1 MEIATGAISALLP
14 KLGNLLKE
22 EYKLQRSV
30 RDDIIFLQAELE
42 AMQTALFKISSAP
55 IDHQPDAQINLW
67 AREVRELSYDLEDNI
82 DRFLVRIDHAPEQ
95 FHGLS
100 LRGFIGRSI
109 NFRQIGKEIKGIKIR
124 IREVSE
130 RYDRYNKI
138 DNVTA
143 KPTRPSVDSLRLS
156 ALHKKA
162 SELIG
167 TERKVNYLEKM
178 LLEDNE
184 FSNRQ
189 LKIVSIVGMG
199 GLGKTTLANEVYKK
213 LKAQFDCEAFV
224 TVSLNPNMDQVLKS
238 MLRQLDE
245 DKYKNING
253 EMWDE
258 QQLIN
263 ELRCLLKNKRYL
275 IVVDDIWNKSVW
287 ANILRAL
294 NKCGRGSRIIITTRI
309 LDVAE
314 QTDNIYRLEPLSA
327 VDSRKLFFLRIFGT
341 ENRCLPNDLDK
352 ESDNILKK
360 CGGVPL
366 AIITISSMLA
376 SKKEAENTSEYWAK
390 VCKSM
395 GSGLE
400 NTSSDVND
408 MRSILSVSYHDLPLH
423 LRTCLLYLSLYP
435 EDYEIMTHDLIWKWI
450 GEGFVAIKQGM
461 DMFEAGED
469 YVHELINRSL
479 IMPRFDDKSKKAIS
493 FQIHDMVLDLITYLS
508 NEQHFLTKLGAQ
520 EPEHLPNKIRR
531 LSLHTSNKDD
541 GKRLGNKNCSHVRS
555 LTVFHEASDILQ
567 EISRFPVLRQLD
579 LAKAQV
585 GNHHFKD
592 ICNLFHL
599 RYLRLPNTGITEIPK
614 EIGNLKF
621 LQVLDMHWTNI
632 VELPSTF
639 AQLRQLVYL
648 RFGVLIPDTDMFGYI
663 NLKSPTMLDIL
674 GGLTELRR
682 VSLAFTEWDERYEKP
697 LLTWFSNM
705 FFLKYLHIDGTVSSI
720 DLGSRCDELSSPGLQ
735 QLQTI
740 LISCA
745 ICSIPRWISSL
756 CSLSIMCISL
766 LTLRLEDLH
775 ILGNLPRLSDLSITV
790 KETAHSREKGLL
802 VIGNVHPFLCL
813 TKFEIY
819 NNYMAVMFAEG
830 AMQQLQTLKFSVR
843 ESMDQFGNSGFG
855 LENLSS
861 LEHIIVDMVLS
872 GAKPEEVEATKA
884 EIQKAVDIN
893 PNKPELKFEK
903 RVILRIKS
911 EDKTKAFRAVSGIY
925 GIDAISFERHI
936 GMLTV
941 AGTVELELATIIKK
955 LKKSSIQALPWDVRS
970 PTVSLARTSVEEA
983 APIPNST
990 LRRSL
995 IFRVWDR
1002 ICSLQLRVQDCFH
1015 PSMP

>member
-55 IDHQPDAQINLW
+55 IDHQPDAQVNLW

-100 LRGFIGRSI
+100 LRGFIDRSI
-109 NFRQIGKEIKGIKIR
+109 NLRQIGKEIKGIKIR

-167 TERKVNYLEKM
+167 TEGKVNYLEKM

-199 GLGKTTLANEVYKK
+199 GLGKTTLANEVYEK
-213 LKAQFDCEAFV
+213 LKAQFNCEAFV

-435 EDYEIMTHDLIWKWI
+435 EDYKIITHDLIWKWI

-461 DMFEAGED
+461 DMFEEGED

-479 IMPRFDDKSKKAIS
+479 ILPRFDDKRKNAIY

-531 LSLHTSNKDD
+531 LSLHTSNQDD
-541 GKRLGNKNCSHVRS
+541 GKSLGNKNCSHVRS
-555 LTVFHEASDILQ
+555 LTVFCEAFDILQ

-579 LAKAQV
+579 LNEAQV
-585 GNHHFKD
+585 GNHQFKD

-599 RYLRLPNTGITEIPK
+599 RYLRLPSAGITEIPK

-621 LQVLDMHWTNI
+621 LQVLDICGTNI
-632 VELPSTF
+632 TELPPTF
-639 AQLRQLVYL
+639 PQLRQLVYL
-648 RFGVLIPDTDMFGYI
+648 RFGRGSVIPETDTFGCI

-674 GGLTELRR
+674 GGLTELRC
-682 VSLAFTEWDERYEKP
+682 VSLDFAKWDERYEKP

-705 FFLKYLHIDGTVSSI
+705 VFLKYLRIEGAVSSI
-720 DLGSRCDELSSPGLQ
+720 DLGSRCDEISPPGLK

-740 LISCA
+740 DIPCA
-745 ICSIPRWISSL
+745 LCSIPRWMSSL
-756 CSLSIMCISL
+756 CSLSIMRISL
-766 LTLRLEDLH
+766 LPQRLEDLR
-775 ILGNLPRLSDLSITV
+775 ILVNLPRLSDLSITV
-790 KETAHSREKGLL
+790 KEIAQSREKGLL
-802 VIGNVHPFLCL
+802 VIGNVYPFLCL
-813 TKFEIY
+813 TKLKIY

-830 AMQQLQTLKFSVR
+830 AMQQLKTLKFSVR

-861 LEHIIVDMVLS
+861 LEHVVVDMVLS
-872 GAKPEEVEATKA
+872 GAKPEEVEAAKA

-893 PNKPELKFEK
+893 PNKPKLKFEQ
-903 RVILRIKS
+903 RFILRIKS
-911 EDKTKAFRAVSGIY
+911 EERSRAMQTVVTNDDVHSVTVSGD
-925 GIDAISFERHI
+925 GD
-936 GMLTV
+936 MLTV
-941 AGTVELELATIIKK
+941 TGMVDPTTIMEMLRKRRIEV
-955 LKKSSIQALPWDVRS
+955 QPWENVRS
-970 PTVSLARTSVEEA
+970 RTSVDEED
-983 APIPNST
+983 PKP
-990 LRRSL
+990 
-995 IFRVWDR
+995 
-1002 ICSLQLRVQDCFH
+1002 
-1015 PSMP
+1015 